1 MTEIRNNFLKGRM
14 NKDLDERLVPKG
26 EYRDALNIEVS
37 TSEGSDIGTVQ
48 NILGNLRVD
57 NSVFTTDNNTPF
69 KCVGSIA
76 DEQKNRLFWFLTSRN
91 TDAIIEWDDLLQTST
106 LVFVDINKR
115 NSRAALKFTEK
126 LITGINIID
135 DFLFFT
141 DGISEPKKINIPD
154 CKLGTTSLTEQTRF
168 FVNSVDRGNIREEH
182 ITVIKKRP
190 SKPLYFNINH
200 SDDITEKGIFERTFP
215 RFSYRY
221 KYSDGEYSAFAPF
234 TSPVFSAKHAKDFND
249 QNFFSKKEGYNTS
262 MLNTIES
269 VELMDFV
276 PSDIPNGVVQVDIL
290 FKREDSNVVYTV
302 ASIKE
307 NDEEFNLLGST
318 MGVNVPDNFVLD
330 RGRYTI
336 TTENIYSALPEN
348 QILRSWDN
356 VPTSALAQE
365 IIANRLV
372 YANYKQGY
380 DVGNTTVKL
389 NSSYETRN
397 LFNYEADG
405 FPSIKAQRDY
415 QIGVVYGDKQGRET
429 PVLTSNNASVKIP
442 WFSNNVYQGEGPNY
456 LSSLLLTSS
465 VQTSMPSWVDYY
477 KFYIK
482 ETSGEYYNLLLNK
495 LYIPSSSSEF
505 ENENDHVWL
514 AFNSSDINKIKENDY
529 IILKKVSSST
539 EKPVETK
546 NRYKIID
553 IKEEA
558 PDSIAYV
565 YLDLAQLT
573 NANDV
578 DGGVLA
584 DGVSDDALFTDFNRR
599 IDNTT
604 DVLLINSSAIE
615 SAGFARID
623 TVGAFKEES
632 LYISWKKTLADGTET
647 FSKRYRIVQ
656 TENSSGGAFPAKLD
670 RKISR
675 QDAQLAV
682 LDDTIIDYAT
692 EVSES
697 DKLHPNLTVIIE
709 KKVLKDGEDFS
720 GLFFAQILSDEVIEN
735 NLIALKAS
743 PSLNKFI
750 QATNSTFWWADN
762 QAEGTEGENEGVRTG
777 YDSSIPHAQPASLTD
792 DLQEANETTNT
803 EQFWSQL
810 TANVDAKAMFVDN
823 MYMTAAN
830 LSESNYAKNAG
841 QGVLAN
847 EVVYSEVQ
855 WNVTEDSAWEIDG
868 DTSWS
873 DTNFGGD
880 WVSNIRN
887 AMPGIITATQQS
899 VDGPAA
905 WKKEI
910 YSQEL
915 DDVYG
920 SEPGGIYMHL
930 SFFAPGKDLHDG
942 SFEGGNSLENID
954 VSGEDSIAG
963 LLKGIWGGGAFTFS
977 NGSTIEG
984 ERFIEFESNYLGDDA
999 LGEAPAP
1006 GVGKGYDL
1014 EYQEQHERQ
1023 WDPTYSPNSTE
1034 LDIPSEVNL
1043 DLNDFVSNLKI
1054 GSKFKFEGDSGE
1066 NIYTILDVRIKH
1078 IYNHTPWRSKWDYTG
1093 DSILRGNNSV
1103 EEAAASWAQAKL
1115 NNNEDVASLAE
1126 ALCSKI
1132 RDFGKANNRRTC
1144 YILKLDKDPSDTSL
1158 TNLLASSDTDID
1170 VSLSKKIQFI
1180 NSKAQAQSGLV
1191 RNVSG
1196 VFETEPKDSLDLNI
1210 FHEAGQAIPKLL
1222 ETINKA
1228 NLFAP
1233 IGCRVEFVQVPAAK
1247 RGDVIVTKDL
1257 FITEWGETEDSR
1269 LFFTVD
1275 SLDGTGDGFNNTN
1288 NEIVID
1294 YLDSRVRFYRPDGSF
1309 TTVRLLAND
1318 DDFLSGNVY
1327 RNTFIVDKNID
1338 ASLEMGINWHNIF
1351 TFKNGVESNRIQDNF
1366 NQPFIGNGPRVSTIV
1381 EEPYAFEEHRKH
1393 GLIYSGI
1400 YNATTGINNLNQF
1413 IAGEKIT
1420 KDLNPTYGS
1429 IQKLFTRQTD
1439 LVAFCED
1446 RILKILANKD
1456 ALFNADGN
1464 PQLVATTNVLGQA
1477 VPFVGEF
1484 GISKNPESFSS
1495 ESYRAYFTDKQ
1506 RGAVLRLSMDGLTP
1520 ISDAGMHDFF
1530 RDALPEAGVLL
1541 GHYDEYKQQYNLT
1554 LKNYIF
1560 ENVIQNSYVTEGE
1573 ELTTST
1579 SIFQILQGASLE
1591 SGINFMPVDINQT
1604 FLSGGDN
1611 APVPNPNFALNVTA
1625 IEWPGIPTSSST
1637 TYIVNSTPAVYTY
1650 EIIDLAYEDDLQDI
1664 QDGSIQTNLGE
1675 TVEAVTTAQES
1686 SGYPVYMNS
1695 YESAVYNSSVAANN
1709 SLETPTGNDIS
1720 GAIDFQSQ
1728 FSGTNTLLG
1737 NIYKL
1742 FTAKN
1747 GSIIFYTETDSF
1759 NDNNSSVAAQFPNA
1773 PSNGAFFGEEFQVIV
1788 KYRGERNPVN
1798 FGGDG
1803 NPKIK
1808 VTLIDQNGEGI
1819 RSSFTGEGI
1828 SNMDMGYFLT
1838 DPNPFSEPAG
1848 LLSISYTHGLVED
1861 YTGVDNS
1868 VEIGDSTN
1876 YDGALSAQFNEA
1888 LSGDYGDVSSHEVVS
1903 LGRVSSL
1910 NGSAEWPA
1918 FGGTDETANALTN
1931 AMCGTSG
1938 LSGNTKKYTK
1948 SKSVALTFRVAP
1960 SPATVG
1966 LEVQKIGF
1974 EIEVTGC
1981 PALSKTSVWFE
1992 DVSITK
1998 IKKLNVPGYAGV
2010 QEVTSVVPADPA
2022 YDPILDIVDII
2033 NPTQVGSV
2041 TQTSGLAEADFLAAF
2056 NFTTATDSEGIP
2068 YPGNATQQVVLI
2080 DTQEAET
2087 TWANFLESD
2096 PNYDP
2101 NYGDE
2106 GGIPPWTEWY
2116 YSTPFVTSGQNDFTA
2131 FHESTVGATNNNQLL
2146 AQTISLQSTYAQN
2159 YYESNPGS
2167 WVNIPAAAGGGQYY
2181 SGSNPS
2187 SFGVTSNATASSL
2200 SFLTEGEYST
2210 EEVLTH
2216 PMNNVNIPAINA
2228 LGSVGVQQHTL
2239 TNWPQLITAS
2249 AIESNSSGYITI
2261 DLSNN
2266 PLIHGRYYMVDLTV
2280 SFLDNPQANFLH
2292 HINESGVVSGDWRY
2306 NQHKVIANSVV
2317 PSGVAS
2323 VNDGFT
2329 HLDVTSE
2336 NTYPAGFFGQISD
2349 SPNSIL
2355 FMRAERTE
2363 YSSNADVLRVVF
2375 MADESA
2381 EASLDEFVI
2390 QLFST
2395 GTNGESF
2402 DISEI
2407 NIVDVTYTGNG
2418 GGFNEHWSS
2427 SNPVENQLTT
2437 SLEQP
2442 LHYYDAGGWTWNTY
2456 DVESFLN
2463 TSDTYDPQAFLIGQT
2478 FQSNE
2483 LSGPSQDGYTLEFNI
2498 DSVLLADGITNGTQ
2512 GSLTITIQSQSI
2524 DGNIYSMRLTGIDTA
2539 GDYKVNFNYPTEGNE
2554 FFNEIIL
2561 SASENFEIELIDFSV
2576 QNQNILI
2583 GPSGNEGFYGKLDYI
2598 RIFNETTVVT
2608 AGGSEGWLFTQVSD
2622 EGNTVNVTTEGFVG
2636 YQDESIQL
2644 INAPNGVQV
2653 SQNVDIEVTEGEVY
2667 NVVFEVNHTSGNLE
2681 VYYIYQQI
2689 TDTTALG
2696 FRAFLFPPDE
2706 VPETSFDSVIFDQN
2720 LTIEIIDFV
2729 AEGFGDNPD
2738 IVGSLVLRSTG
2749 ADADVADIEIALDN
2763 ITMIQVFDPGNFV
2776 EKTISY
2782 SEDVKGWVSFRSFIP
2797 ESALSVSKKY
2807 FTVKDGELFQH
2818 YHQNS
2823 HYGTFYSEHFE
2834 CHVEPIFNQAPDT
2847 VKTFNTLFYEGSQ
2860 SQVLLKNEITSQ
2872 EYNQYS
2878 HNGWFCYSITTDL
2891 EVGQVQEF
2899 IKKENKWFNNIVAK
2913 SLPASNNEVRLDFG
2927 KLSTQGIGTIAS
2939 LPELYGEEEEE
2950 NLDL

>member
-48 NILGNLRVD
+48 NILGNLRID
-57 NSVFTTDNNTPF
+57 DSVFTTDNNTPF

-76 DEQKNRLFWFLTSRN
+76 DEQKNRLFWFVTSRN
-91 TDAIIEWDDLLQTST
+91 TDAIIEWDELLQTST
-106 LVFVDINKR
+106 LVFVDVNKR

-168 FVNSVDRGNIREEH
+168 FVNGVDRGNITEEH

-200 SDDITEKGIFERTFP
+200 SDDITEKGIFEKTFP

-405 FPSIKAQRDY
+405 LPSIKAQRDY

-429 PVLTSNNASVKIP
+429 PVLTSNNASVKVP

-495 LYIPSSSSEF
+495 LYIPSTSSEF

-565 YLDLAQLT
+565 YLNLATLT
-573 NANDV
+573 NADDV
-578 DGGVLA
+578 NGAVLA
-584 DGVSDDALFTDFNRR
+584 DGVDDSGLFTDFNRR

-604 DVLLINSSAIE
+604 DTLFINTPALE
-615 SAGFARID
+615 TAGFPRLDFI
-623 TVGAFKEES
+623 GGFKDEY
-632 LYISWKKTLADGTET
+632 LYVSWKKTSADGTET

-656 TENSSGGAFPAKLD
+656 LESGGGGPFPAKLD

-682 LDDTIIDYAT
+682 FGDTIIDYAT
-692 EVSES
+692 ETS
-697 DKLHPNLTVIIE
+697 DNNKLHANLTVIFE
-709 KKVLKDGEDFS
+709 KKVIKEGEDFS

-735 NLIALKAS
+735 NLTALKAN

-762 QAEGTEGENEGVRTG
+762 QAEGTEGESVGVRTG
-777 YDSSIPHAQPASLTD
+777 YDSPTPQDQPASLTD

-810 TANVDAKAMFVDN
+810 TVNVDAKAMFIDN

-855 WNVTEDSAWEIDG
+855 WNVTEDSAWEIDAN
-868 DTSWS
+868 TSWS
-873 DTNFGGD
+873 DTSFGGD
-880 WVSNIRN
+880 WVANIRN

-942 SFEGGNSLENID
+942 SFEGGNSLENVD
-954 VSGEDSIAG
+954 VSGENSIAS

-977 NGSTIEG
+977 DGSTIEG

-1034 LDIPSEVNL
+1034 LDDPSEVDL

-1054 GSKFKFEGDSGE
+1054 GSKFKFEGDSDE

-1115 NNNEDVASLAE
+1115 NNNENVATLAE

-1144 YILKLDKDPSDTSL
+1144 YILKLDKDPSDASL
-1158 TNLLASSDTDID
+1158 TNLLASTETDID

-1222 ETINKA
+1222 QTINKA

-1247 RGDVIVTKDL
+1247 RGDVIITKDL

-1275 SLDGTGDGFNNTN
+1275 SLDGTGDGFNNTD

-1318 DDFLSGNVY
+1318 DDFLVEGSSF
-1327 RNTFIVDKNID
+1327 RNTFVVDKNID

-1366 NQPFIGNGPRVSTIV
+1366 NEPFIGNGPRVSTIV

-1413 IAGEKIT
+1413 VAAEKIT

-1464 PQLVATTNVLGQA
+1464 PQLVATTSVLGQA
-1477 VPFVGEF
+1477 VPFVGEY

-1611 APVPNPNFALNVTA
+1611 APIPNPSLTLNVTA
-1625 IEWPGIPTSSST
+1625 IEWPGIPTSTST
-1637 TYIVNSTPAVYTY
+1637 IYLANTTPAVYTY
-1650 EIIDLAYEDDLQDI
+1650 EIIDLAYEDYLGNI
-1664 QDGSIQTNLGE
+1664 QDGSIQTNVGE
-1675 TVEAVTTAQES
+1675 MVTETITPEEPSAF
-1686 SGYPVYMNS
+1686 PS
-1695 YESAVYNSSVAANN
+1695 YVNY
-1709 SLETPTGNDIS
+1709 S
-1720 GAIDFQSQ
+1720 GADDIATYGLNEDDLEESD
-1728 FSGTNTLLG
+1728 
-1737 NIYKL
+1737 I
-1742 FTAKN
+1742 N
-1747 GSIIFYTETDSF
+1747 GSISFDPDFFGTNNVTGIIYNLFKAKDGSITFYTKTDSF
-1759 NDNNSSVAAQFPNA
+1759 TDNNSSVATQFPNA
-1773 PSNGAFFGEEFQVIV
+1773 TDNGAFFGEEFQVIV
-1788 KYRGERNPVN
+1788 KYRGERDPNWIYSS
-1798 FGGDG
+1798 DG
-1803 NPKIK
+1803 NPRIK
-1808 VTLIDQNGEGI
+1808 VTLIDQDGNNI
-1819 RSSFTGEGI
+1819 RSFFGGQGAVANLE
-1828 SNMDMGYFLT
+1828 MDYFVT
-1838 DPNPFSEPAG
+1838 DPSPFSSPA
-1848 LLSISYTHGLVED
+1848 LLIPISYTHGAVSD

-1868 VEIGDSTN
+1868 VEISDSTG
-1876 YDGALSAQFNEA
+1876 YDGFYGPQFDEA
-1888 LSGDYGDVSSHEVVS
+1888 LGGDYDDVSLHEAVS
-1903 LGRVSSL
+1903 LGRVNSVLGSSD
-1910 NGSAEWPA
+1910 WPA
-1918 FGGTDETANALTN
+1918 FGGTDEFANTVTN

-1938 LSGNTKKYTK
+1938 ITGNSKRYTK
-1948 SKSVALTFRVAP
+1948 SKSVGLTFRVAP
-1960 SPATVG
+1960 SPATIGQV
-1966 LEVQKIGF
+1966 VTKIGF
-1974 EIEVTGC
+1974 KIEVTGC
-1981 PALSKTSVWFE
+1981 PSTSRSRVWFE
-1992 DVSITK
+1992 NVSISRLRQ
-1998 IKKLNVPGYAGV
+1998 LNVPGSTGV
-2010 QEVTSVVPADPA
+2010 QLVTQTVPAPPD
-2022 YDPILDIVDII
+2022 YTGYVEGITDIV
-2033 NPTQVGSV
+2033 NPTAVGSI
-2041 TQTSGLAEADFLAAF
+2041 TQTSGLAYDDFLAAF
-2056 NFTTATDSEGIP
+2056 NFTTATDSEGTP

-2080 DTQEAET
+2080 DTQEEEEEYV
-2087 TWANFLESD
+2087 NFLEND
-2096 PNYDP
+2096 PNYDSS
-2101 NYGDE
+2101 YGDE

-2116 YSTPFVTSGQNDFTA
+2116 YSTPFITSGQNNFTA
-2131 FHESTVGATNNNQLL
+2131 FHDSTVGATDNDQSL
-2146 AQTISLQSTYAQN
+2146 AETISLQSTYAQN

-2167 WVNIPAAAGGGQYY
+2167 WVNIPADAGGGQYY

-2210 EEVLTH
+2210 EEVVTH
-2216 PMNNVNIPAINA
+2216 PMNNVNIPAMNTLTGI
-2228 LGSVGVQQHTL
+2228 VQQHTL

-2249 AIESNSSGYITI
+2249 AIQGNSSGYINI

-2292 HINESGVVSGDWRY
+2292 HINESGIISGEWRY
-2306 NQHKVIANSVV
+2306 NEHKVIANSVV
-2317 PSGVAS
+2317 PSGIAS
-2323 VNDGFT
+2323 VNNGFT

-2349 SPNSIL
+2349 NPNSIL

-2375 MADESA
+2375 MADENA

-2390 QLFST
+2390 QLFSS

-2418 GGFNEHWSS
+2418 GSFNEHWSS

-2442 LHYYDAGGWTWNTY
+2442 LHYYNAGGWTWNTY
-2456 DVESFLN
+2456 DVESSLN
-2463 TSDTYDPQAFLIGQT
+2463 TSDTYDPQEFAISQT

-2498 DSVLLADGITNGTQ
+2498 DSVLLADGVTNGTQ
-2512 GSLTITIQSQSI
+2512 GSLTITIQSQPI
-2524 DGNIYSMRLTGIDTA
+2524 DGTTYTMRLTGVDTA
-2539 GDYKVNFNYPTEGNE
+2539 GDYKVNFNYPTGDNE

-2561 SASENFEIELIDFSV
+2561 SASENFEVELIESSV
-2576 QNQNILI
+2576 QPQNILI
-2583 GPSGNEGFYGKLDYI
+2583 QPSGNEGFYGKLDYI

-2608 AGGSEGWLFTQVSD
+2608 AGNSEGWLFTQISD

-2644 INAPNGVQV
+2644 IDAPNGVQV

-2681 VYYIYQQI
+2681 VYYIYQQL

-2696 FRAFLFPPDE
+2696 FRTFLFPPDE

-2720 LTIEIIDFV
+2720 LTIETIDFIP
-2729 AEGFGDNPD
+2729 EGFGDNPD

-2763 ITMIQVFDPGNFV
+2763 ITMIQVFDPGDFV

-2782 SEDVKGWVSFRSFIP
+2782 SEDVKGWVSFKSFIP

-2807 FTVKDGELFQH
+2807 FTVKNGELFQH

-2823 HYGTFYSEHFE
+2823 HYGTFYNEHFE

-2860 SQVLLKNEITSQ
+2860 SQILLKNEITSQ
-2872 EYNQYS
+2872 EYNQYPHS
-2878 HNGWFCYSITTDL
+2878 GWFCYSITTDL

-2913 SLPASNNEVRLDFG
+2913 SLPASNDEVRLDFG